1 MRATH
6 EARHRCHQDAGHLA
20 RNPPLSAFFGEVV
33 GDVGASPLQTVT
45 SPPRTATSLP
55 ANGGNCAI
63 RAATRRRHAEDRL
76 LMVQNLHQTGGI
88 APLEAHGRARPTS
101 RARPNGRIAL
111 HEAPGAACLPM
122 TPPANGG
129 NCTIRAATRRRH
141 AEERLLMVQ
150 NPQIAPA
157 SGTAEPGGAASV
169 PGGRP
174 WPGLKATRRSAN
186 ATRTGR
192 PRCNLTSRGATLQ
205 HEACCAPN
213 FACNP
218 LATCVQHRT
227 ASLELQRFRVML
239 KVQSIEL
246 HAKMPRSRP
255 NTAHVDPIMCAW
267 VLLSARG
274 RVSVRLGSA
283 AHV

>member
-1 MRATH
+1 M
-6 EARHRCHQDAGHLA
+6 
-20 RNPPLSAFFGEVV
+20 
-33 GDVGASPLQTVT
+33 GASPLQTVT

-55 ANGGNCAI
+55 ANGGNCANRAATRRTPSSCWSSGWGNCVN
-63 RAATRRRHAEDRL
+63 RAATRRRHAEERL
-76 LMVQNLHQTGGI
+76 LMVQNPHQTGGI

-101 RARPNGRIAL
+101 RAPPNGRIAL

-129 NCTIRAATRRRH
+129 NCTIRGATRRRH

-157 SGTAEPGGAASV
+157 SGTAESGGAASV

-192 PRCNLTSRGATLQ
+192 PRCNLTSSGATLQ
-205 HEACCAPN
+205 HEACCAPS

-218 LATCVQHRT
+218 FATCVQHRT
-227 ASLELQRFRVML
+227 ASLELQRFRIML

-255 NTAHVDPIMCAW
+255 NTEHVGPIMCAGT
-267 VLLSARG
+267 LLSARG

>member
-63 RAATRRRHAEDRL
+63 RAATRQRHAEGRL
-76 LMVQNLHQTGGI
+76 LMVQNPHQTGGI

-101 RARPNGRIAL
+101 RAPPNGRIAL

-150 NPQIAPA
+150 NPHVSPKCTAGMEGVG
-157 SGTAEPGGAASV
+157 GTG
-169 PGGRP
+169 
-174 WPGLKATRRSAN
+174 
-186 ATRTGR
+186 
-192 PRCNLTSRGATLQ
+192 SRGQ
-205 HEACCAPN
+205 
-213 FACNP
+213 
-218 LATCVQHRT
+218 
-227 ASLELQRFRVML
+227 ASRHGPDRG
-239 KVQSIEL
+239 
-246 HAKMPRSRP
+246 
-255 NTAHVDPIMCAW
+255 
-267 VLLSARG
+267 ARW
-274 RVSVRLGSA
+274 A
-283 AHV
+283 AVA